1 MAVRLSGNEKIGLI
15 SNLTTMLAA
24 GIPIYEVVESLLEE
38 AKGSQKLILETLR
51 DDLVAGN
58 QVYVTFAKFPLVFD
72 KVVINLIK
80 AAEEAGT
87 LETTLKD
94 LKANIR
100 QEMEFSDKLKSAMIY
115 PLLIMIV
122 FIGVLL
128 MMLVVVIP
136 KMTAVFERMN
146 VELPLPTK
154 VLIWMSNLLLHQT
167 LTVIVVTLVTA
178 ATFIFLYRQKREVIT
193 GALFSLPLLSK
204 LITQVDITRF
214 ARSLHLLLASG
225 LPITFA
231 LELAQDVVQKKELS
245 QAIAAAR
252 QSTIE
257 GHQFSAGLKI
267 KKQIFPS
274 TVLKLMDVGEKTG
287 KLEKSM
293 QDISEFMSY
302 EVEKSLKNTTALL
315 EPLMLII
322 VGVAVGGMMLA
333 IIAPI
338 YGMISS
344 VGSM

>member
-1 MAVRLSGNEKIGLI
+1 
-15 SNLTTMLAA
+15 
-24 GIPIYEVVESLLEE
+24 
-38 AKGSQKLILETLR
+38 
-51 DDLVAGN
+51 
-58 QVYVTFAKFPLVFD
+58 
-72 KVVINLIK
+72 
-80 AAEEAGT
+80 
-87 LETTLKD
+87 
-94 LKANIR
+94 
-100 QEMEFSDKLKSAMIY
+100 MIY